1 VANVETSI
9 PSFTRRQ
16 IVYQATDCFPATD
29 CLPGGRLFTRWQ
41 IVTKRQISLK
51 NGKET
56 TAFFTGS
63 FLGFIFYCKFAGYK
77 NINFGGTNNEN
88 QKS

>member
-1 VANVETSI
+1 VADCLPGDRLFSGDRL
-9 PSFTRRQ
+9 FTRRQ
-16 IVYQATDCFPATD
+16 IVYQATDC
-29 CLPGGRLFTRWQ
+29 LPGGRFH
-41 IVTKRQISLK
+41 LK